1 MVVSRR
7 GAPSGAPRGV
17 SSAPQRVLLGDCVAE
32 MAKLPAASVDLVFA
46 DPPYNL
52 QLANDLKRPDD
63 SRVDAVTDDWDKFAS
78 FSAYDEFTRL
88 WLTACRRV
96 MKPAATIWVIGSYHN
111 IFRVGAIM
119 QDLGFWILNDVI
131 WRKSNPMP
139 NFRGRRFTN
148 AHETLI
154 WAAREP
160 SAKGYTFN
168 YETLKA
174 GNEDI
179 QVRSD
184 WTLALCTGEER
195 LKGGDGKKLHP
206 TQKPEAL
213 LARVLLSSSRLD
225 DLVLD
230 PFCGTGTTGAVAKR
244 LVAPLRRH
252 RARRRLRQSG
262 RAAHRR
268 DQDRWR
274 RRRSRPSSPRA
285 RRRACRLP
293 RCIERGLVTPGAILT
308 DARQRHKALVRA
320 DGAVSL
326 GNSVGSIHR
335 IGALAQGLEACNG
348 WTFWHVETPKGLRLI
363 DELRAQVSLGNGGSG
378 GVGSRGRRGD
388 AQLHAGRFLQPA
400 YHRKKIVGAGIAVRP
415 EHAHQTR
422 SPACRFDARGDHKR
436 HRRIDVIAAARPCRC
451 PCRRKASAPPPR

>member
-7 GAPSGAPRGV
+7 WSPSGAPRGV
-17 SSAPQRVLLGDCVAE
+17 SGAPQRVLLGDCVAE

-230 PFCGTGTTGAVAKR
+230 PFCGTGTTGAVAQR
-244 LVAPLRRH
+244 LRR
-252 RARRRLRQSG
+252 RFVGFERERDYAAAAEKRIAAIEPMPEPSLATFMTAREAPRVPF
-262 RAAHRR
+262 AA
-268 DQDRWR
+268 
-274 RRRSRPSSPRA
+274 
-285 RRRACRLP
+285 L
-293 RCIERGLVTPGAILT
+293 IERGLVSPGASLV
-308 DARQRHKALVRA
+308 DAKRRHRALVRA
-320 DGAVSL
+320 DGAL
-326 GNSVGSIHR
+326 TFGEAVGSIHR

-348 WTFWHVETPKGLRLI
+348 WTYWHVETPQGLTLI
-363 DELRAQVSLGNGGSG
+363 DALRAQI
-378 GVGSRGRRGD
+378 R
-388 AQLHAGRFLQPA
+388 AEMA
-400 YHRKKIVGAGIAVRP
+400 
-415 EHAHQTR
+415 
-422 SPACRFDARGDHKR
+422 
-436 HRRIDVIAAARPCRC
+436 
-451 PCRRKASAPPPR
+451 